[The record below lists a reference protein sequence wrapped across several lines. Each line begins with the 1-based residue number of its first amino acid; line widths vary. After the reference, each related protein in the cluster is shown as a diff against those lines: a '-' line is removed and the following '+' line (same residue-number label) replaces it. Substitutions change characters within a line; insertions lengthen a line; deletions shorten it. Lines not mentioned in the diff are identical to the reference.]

1 MTAIKVLRFNP
12 RAIGKE
18 VTFAGGPSSFF
29 RTGTIQ
35 RVKSGFV
42 AEVMGPAVGAVPITI
57 APSDLA
63 YGFKEE
69 GDYDWVPEK
78 DKEIVAI
85 CHED

>member
-1 MTAIKVLRFNP
+1 MTGIKVLRFNP

-18 VTFAGGPSSFF
+18 VTFASGPSSFF

-35 RVKSGFV
+35 SVKSGFV
-42 AEVMGPAVGAVPITI
+42 AEVNGPAVGPVPLTI

-63 YGFKEE
+63 YGVKEE
-69 GDYDWVPEK
+69 GDDDWVPEK

>member
-1 MTAIKVLRFNP
+1 
-12 RAIGKE
+12 
-18 VTFAGGPSSFF
+18 
-29 RTGTIQ
+29 
-35 RVKSGFV
+35 
-42 AEVMGPAVGAVPITI
+42 MGPAVGPVPLTI